1 MRTALL
7 IAALAVIVIA
17 VVLGLA
23 WQRCEFGTMIGGFKA
38 YC

>member
-17 VVLGLA
+17 AALGFS
-23 WQRCEFGTMIGGFKA
+23 WHGCEFSAMIGGFKA